1 VTLILA
7 APGMLLHKRET
18 NMRSMLALAALTL
31 LFGLSSAFAQDS
43 PPAGVIV
50 VPPDNVKWKNAD
62 SMGKGVQQAVLM
74 GDPSKSGPFAFLLK
88 LPAGTAVPAHTHPNR
103 ENITIISGDF
113 KLGSGAKP
121 DESKAQAMPPGSF
134 ASVPPNTPHYAFVG
148 KEEAVVQI
156 WGDGPR
162 GMTLVKQEASQ

>member
-1 VTLILA
+1 
-7 APGMLLHKRET
+7 
-18 NMRSMLALAALTL
+18 MRSTLALAALTL

-50 VPPDNVKWKNAD
+50 VPPDQVKWKNAD

-74 GDPSKSGPFAFLLK
+74 GDPSKPGPFVFLLK
-88 LPAGTAVPAHTHPNR
+88 IPAGTAVPAHTHPNR
-103 ENITIISGDF
+103 ENVTVISGDF
-113 KLGSGAKP
+113 KLGSGTKP

-134 ASVPPNTPHYAFVG
+134 ASVPPNTPHYAWIG
-148 KEEAVVQI
+148 KEDAVIQV

-162 GMTLVKQEASQ
+162 VMTLVKQEASQ